1 MTAPRPNG
9 REDPGVRWTIHYRT
23 AFEAIA
29 KEMIE
34 VDAPGPSPAKFA
46 RLDSGRGWPPIFPLD
61 PEATVP

>member
-1 MTAPRPNG
+1 
-9 REDPGVRWTIHYRT
+9 VRWTIHYRT

>member
-9 REDPGVRWTIHYRT
+9 REDPGVRSTIHYRT
-23 AFEAIA
+23 AFEAIV

-34 VDAPGPSPAKFA
+34 VDAPGPSPAKLA
-46 RLDSGRGWPPIFPLD
+46 RLDSRRRQPIFALD